1 MTIHRATEAEQFRVN
16 ADDEDDLSVPIELF
30 GNDHWTVFLRVD
42 EAVAENDGILN
53 PDQLNIAYSKRSSFA
68 PTMRFT
74 AEYPTQ
80 VKASETVRGDGRFGV
95 KKVKGHDSIDCLAD
109 LERAGLVEADL
120 PHVDQD
126 RFIDA
131 DGSVVLGEDG
141 EPLNPF
147 DAPEILESA
156 ILSRTRWKLTEYGT
170 IVAFQ
175 LRVYKESGKPLH
187 SFVAE
192 QPQQAF

>member
-1 MTIHRATEAEQFRVN
+1 MTIYRATEAEQFRAN
-16 ADDEDDLSVPIELF
+16 TEDEDDLSVPISLF
-30 GNDHWTVFLRVD
+30 GNDHWSIFLRVD
-42 EAVAENDGILN
+42 QAVSKNGGILN
-53 PDQLNIAYSKRSSFA
+53 PDHLNIAYSKRSSFA

-74 AEYPTQ
+74 SEYPTQ
-80 VKASETVRGDGRFGV
+80 IKASETVRGDGRFGV

-120 PHVDQD
+120 PHVDKD

-131 DGSVVLGEDG
+131 DGSVVLGDDG

-156 ILSRTRWKLTEYGT
+156 ILSHTRWKLTEYGA
-170 IVAFQ
+170 IIAFQ
-175 LRVYKESGKPLH
+175 LRVHRDAGKPLH

-192 QPQQAF
+192 QPQQVF